1 MTLAASA
8 LQNISLLLF
17 SKHDCLKMD
26 QHGMDLVTTFFGPFW
41 GVAAA
46 AFWKGHFGTA
56 KISWVTLR
64 LVKYSKKV
72 IWPEWI
78 ESNARLGG
86 GNSNIFY
93 FHPENWGRFPI

>member
-1 MTLAASA
+1 MTICSHYVFLPFHCKKTYRVMTLAASA

-26 QHGMDLVTTFFGPFW
+26 QYGMDLVTTFFGPFW

-46 AFWKGHFGTA
+46 AFWKGNFGTA

-72 IWPEWI
+72 I
-78 ESNARLGG
+78 
-86 GNSNIFY
+86 
-93 FHPENWGRFPI
+93 